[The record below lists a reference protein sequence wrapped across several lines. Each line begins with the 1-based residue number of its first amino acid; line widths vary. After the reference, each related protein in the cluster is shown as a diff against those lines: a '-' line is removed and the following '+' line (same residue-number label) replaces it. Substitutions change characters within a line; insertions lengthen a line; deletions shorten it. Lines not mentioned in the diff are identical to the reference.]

1 MPERIANN
9 RLLTALDRGM
19 GRVFV
24 AHDRKLGR
32 DVAIKML
39 PSGGIRGTAGIL
51 DLINTSSVKRRHQR
65 VPPLLNCTAPMVGL
79 SERHARGAI
88 EVLWRNTPS
97 ALPQVSH

>member
-1 MPERIANN
+1 MTRAPHGRQVRPGRRGRRSEMSWAAARGVNPSFICGKMPERIANN

-39 PSGGIRGTAGIL
+39 PSGGIRGTTGIL
-51 DLINTSSVKRRHQR
+51 DFDKYLFRQQ
-65 VPPLLNCTAPMVGL
+65 PP
-79 SERHARGAI
+79 S
-88 EVLWRNTPS
+88 
-97 ALPQVSH
+97 